1 MHKLARSLLI
11 VVLLGVA
18 AFGWS
23 PSLSAG
29 AATVNV
35 VASAD
40 AYVAANVPDANFGSS
55 TTLQAD
61 ASPVNVIYLKFDVT
75 NFTTPPDKVT
85 LQVFTRSTGTT
96 PVRLA
101 VEPSSWTES
110 GITYNNRPQLG
121 TLVAQSGALA
131 AGTWISID
139 VTPYVQSNGTYSF
152 ALTTGS
158 TAVRLFDSREGANP
172 PYLEVTAS
180 APSSDPVIVAAGDVA
195 CAPTEASYNG
205 GAGTA
210 TACHMGATAQ
220 LIQSMNPNSVLMLG
234 DGQYNSGTLSDYK
247 TSYGASWGAFKSL
260 TDPTVGNH
268 EYGTTGAG
276 GYFTYFGKLAT
287 PRQPTCT
294 SRCDGYYSYDVGA
307 WHIVSINA
315 ECTRIDGGNGCAVG
329 SPQERWLKADL
340 AAHSTRARSCTATA
354 RDGAPTRSPAQ
365 PLPRLSPTCT
375 TPAST
380 STCQVTRT
388 PTSGFAA
395 QDPSGNADAATA
407 SASSSSGPEVRTS
420 PASRRQWPT
429 RNCARRTSSAWS
441 GSRSTH
447 RATTSVSLQIRL
459 RRSPTRAA
467 VPATDPCCPKASHA
481 LRTFYVS

>member
-18 AFGWS
+18 GFGWS
-23 PSLSAG
+23 PTLSAS

-40 AYVAANVPDANFGSS
+40 AYVAADVPDANFGSS

-61 ASPVNVIYLKFDVT
+61 ASPVNIIYLKFDVT

-96 PVRLA
+96 PLRLA

-110 GITYNNRPQLG
+110 GITYNNRPALG

-158 TAVRLFDSREGANP
+158 TAVRLFDSREAANAP
-172 PYLEVTAS
+172 HLEVTAS
-180 APSSDPVIVAAGDVA
+180 APSSDPVVVGAGDVA
-195 CAPTEASYNG
+195 CSPTEASYNA

-220 LIQSMNPNSVLMLG
+220 LVQSLNPASVLMLG
-234 DGQYNSGTLSDYK
+234 DGQYNSGSLSDYR
-247 TSYGASWGAFKSL
+247 TSYGRSWGAFKSL
-260 TDPTVGNH
+260 TAPTVGNH

-276 GYFTYFGKLAT
+276 GYFTYFGRLAT

-329 SPQERWLKADL
+329 SPQESWLKADL
-340 AAHSTRARSCTATA
+340 AAHSNACTLVYGHRPRWSSNSFASA
-354 RDGAPTRSPAQ
+354 AIAPLVADMYDAGVDIY
-365 PLPRLSPTCT
+365 LSGH
-375 TPAST
+375 AHSYE
-380 STCQVTRT
+380 R
-388 PTSGFAA
+388 FAA
-395 QDPSGNADAATA
+395 QDPSGNADAANGIRQFVVGTGGENFTGFA
-407 SASSSSGPEVRTS
+407 TTVANSQLRKTNIFGVMRFTLHPQGYDFRFVAD
-420 PASRRQWPT
+420 PATPFSD
-429 RNCARRTSSAWS
+429 S
-441 GSRSTH
+441 GSGICH
-447 RATTSVSLQIRL
+447 
-459 RRSPTRAA
+459 
-467 VPATDPCCPKASHA
+467 
-481 LRTFYVS
+481 